1 MWAAKNLPNY
11 QLGIKEEKKKKLLE
25 NKFLFSF
32 FSENFVCM
40 SPPPLLFPNR
50 RKKSLADGAEV
61 NVQRVTAVVSILAN
75 TFFHENRKKK
85 EVEYPV
91 MKSTTR
97 KQIEWCT
104 QTEKSNKQH
113 CELITDLFVCQ
124 QNGAINRSK
133 DENRTTLKN
142 WKVNAYDQR
151 VDELPREWHV
161 LNATKPGF
169 FFSGYTK

>member
-1 MWAAKNLPNY
+1 MRAAKNLPNY

-32 FSENFVCM
+32 FFREFCLYVSS
-40 SPPPLLFPNR
+40 SPSISQQ
-50 RKKSLADGAEV
+50 KEK
-61 NVQRVTAVVSILAN
+61 VTRWWGRGERTESNGSCVDSCKHFLPR
-75 TFFHENRKKK
+75 EPKKK

-91 MKSTTR
+91 MKPTTR